1 MIRPAAPTD
10 AERVREL
17 FREYADCLGVDLSFQ
32 DFDSELA
39 DPLAFYEL
47 VLLAPDGCVALRRI
61 DDETCEMKRL
71 YVQSS
76 ARGKGLGRTL
86 AQALI
91 AHARARGYDRMR
103 LDTLPTMT
111 AARSLYT
118 SLGFREIEAYR
129 PNPVHGTTYFELDL

>member
-1 MIRPAAPTD
+1 
-10 AERVREL
+10 
-17 FREYADCLGVDLSFQ
+17 
-32 DFDSELA
+32 
-39 DPLAFYEL
+39 
-47 VLLAPDGCVALRRI
+47 
-61 DDETCEMKRL
+61 MKRL

-91 AHARARGYDRMR
+91 AHARARGYARMR

-111 AARSLYT
+111 KARSLYT